1 MTRILQRNKQKNT
14 HETSERTK
22 KHFNYYHHH
31 INYIKNYNRKIMRCV
46 IGANGHFHRA
56 PSTASTSSRRPSNVT
71 GKIGSRARRSNI
83 VNTRKRGTNEY
94 DNASKQK
101 NKLIQAHIQKFKEL
115 SFGENYNVKN
125 NYKSNSVITGDKTIN
140 GSINSS
146 RKPYSSSSISRA
158 PFASR
163 DSNVS
168 SYDKKVASA
177 KRELNKQKLQ
187 NKVKRDPLGG
197 SKSWSGQV
205 PNVIIKDLFSSE
217 RVKIRDLIEG
227 KIAVID
233 FWLSQVG
240 KNRFTSM
247 DA

>member
-1 MTRILQRNKQKNT
+1 
-14 HETSERTK
+14 
-22 KHFNYYHHH
+22 
-31 INYIKNYNRKIMRCV
+31 MRCV

-83 VNTRKRGTNEY
+83 INTRKRGTNEY

-115 SFGENYNVKN
+115 SFGENYNVNN

-163 DSNVS
+163 DSNIS

-240 KNRFTSM
+240 KNGFTSM